1 MNRLYM
7 WESIILITSYL
18 LCLMIEKKYMY
29 TIVEGESG
37 EKLRVMG
44 GGGAGGGAVAAQRI
58 IGLQLGIT
66 IFFRYISI

>member
-44 GGGAGGGAVAAQRI
+44 GGGAAAAQRI
-58 IGLQLGIT
+58 NRVT
-66 IFFRYISI
+66 IRDHDIFLDI

>member
-1 MNRLYM
+1 MRIYHFDY
-7 WESIILITSYL
+7 IIPA
-18 LCLMIEKKYMY
+18 MFDDWKKYMY

>member
-1 MNRLYM
+1 
-7 WESIILITSYL
+7 
-18 LCLMIEKKYMY
+18 MY
-29 TIVEGESG
+29 EIVEGENG

-44 GGGAGGGAVAAQRI
+44 GGGAVAAQRI